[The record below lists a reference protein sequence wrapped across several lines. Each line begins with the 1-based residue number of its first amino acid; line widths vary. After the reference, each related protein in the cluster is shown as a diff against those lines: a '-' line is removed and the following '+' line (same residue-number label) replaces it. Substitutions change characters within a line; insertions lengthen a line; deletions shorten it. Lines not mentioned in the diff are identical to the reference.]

1 MAAKAMLDF
10 SRYSLGAAA
19 RKQACAVCHITQ
31 KASCALRLA
40 GPCELINDGDN
51 FREGQLDSF
60 TIDQLPDVGPIEQV
74 SYWVAQCC
82 SSCV

>member
-1 MAAKAMLDF
+1 ML
-10 SRYSLGAAA
+10 
-19 RKQACAVCHITQ
+19 
-31 KASCALRLA
+31 LA

-74 SYWVAQCC
+74 RSQLMQCLPWYQPNKSYDGEGVGWDGEEECC
-82 SSCV
+82 SDLQSAV